1 MLCSKNGKRPP
12 RIKQRDTNYGKKKIS
27 LEKREQIP
35 DQKDNVEY
43 WNLPSDQ

>member
-1 MLCSKNGKRPP
+1 MLCSVNRKWSP
-12 RIKQRDTNYGKKKIS
+12 RIKQRDTNYGEKIS

-43 WNLPSDQ
+43 WKLPSDQ